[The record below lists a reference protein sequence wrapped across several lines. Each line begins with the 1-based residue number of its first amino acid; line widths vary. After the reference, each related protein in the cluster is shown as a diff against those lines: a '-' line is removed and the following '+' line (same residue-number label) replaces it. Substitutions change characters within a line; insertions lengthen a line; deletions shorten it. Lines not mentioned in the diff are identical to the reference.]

1 MKRIKARLT
10 AEIKALRGHNAQMV
24 LIRLNP
30 VIRGW
35 SAYYRHCVSSKVF
48 DALDDHMWKLTYK

>member
-10 AEIKALRGHNAQMV
+10 AEMKALRGHNAQMV

-30 VIRGW
+30 VVRG
-35 SAYYRHCVSSKVF
+35 SPGAASLLRDV
-48 DALDDHMWKLTYK
+48 A